1 MLTRR
6 RLLTG
11 AGVTML
17 GLAGLGRVAGG
28 DAAAAITVYKSP
40 T

>member
-1 MLTRR
+1 MLSRR

-11 AGVTML
+11 AGVLVL

-28 DAAAAITVYKSP
+28 YAASAITVYKNP

>member
-17 GLAGLGRVAGG
+17 GLAGLERVSRG
-28 DAAAAITVYKSP
+28 DAASAITVYKNP